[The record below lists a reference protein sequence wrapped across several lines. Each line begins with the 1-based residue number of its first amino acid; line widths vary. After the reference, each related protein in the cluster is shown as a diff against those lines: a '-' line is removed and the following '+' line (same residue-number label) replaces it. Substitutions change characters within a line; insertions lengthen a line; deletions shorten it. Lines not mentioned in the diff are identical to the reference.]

1 MENYI
6 LPKKQAIVVF
16 FVFAFGY
23 FLSCLLRA
31 ITATLSPVLTSE
43 FNLLAADL
51 GLLAGGYFLGFAC
64 MQIPLGYL
72 LDKYGPKKI
81 VSSFLLIAL
90 VGTGSFA
97 LAESFSGLLVSRIL
111 IGVGV
116 SACLMAPLTGYRIW
130 YAENQQQRAN
140 SWMLMIAS
148 LGFLSSTLP
157 VQLLLPSLGW
167 RWIFGG
173 IAILIL
179 ISIFLMLIFIPK
191 WRLDSQRL
199 IREKQLTLRRL
210 KALMDIVSE
219 NDDMK
224 ADAEIIHEKY
234 KFKLATLDEMESEI
248 KSKLEERLIELD
260 TQMKSA
266 KMLSFDAKVQFKSNE
281 ISEATFETVK
291 SCTTEVIEHV
301 THEQSEISN
310 VKSRIADLELEV
322 QEITSPA
329 EANIQESAVTYLET
343 PEPQQVI
350 QTILPEAPTEPIVTP
365 SEPIEAQVSP
375 IPEPPTESEVT
386 FAFPEP
392 PQQVTSETSHDDND
406 NDWLARMEAQ

>member
-1 MENYI
+1 MK
-6 LPKKQAIVVF
+6 L
-16 FVFAFGY
+16 
-23 FLSCLLRA
+23 C
-31 ITATLSPVLTSE
+31 E
-43 FNLLAADL
+43 FNLTKTKNISYTLSVI
-51 GLLAGGYFLGFAC
+51 
-64 MQIPLGYL
+64 QISLVITMTNDDIEIIGKNVK
-72 LDKYGPKKI
+72 DMYGTFMGK
-81 VSSFLLIAL
+81 V
-90 VGTGSFA
+90 VGTITEIDGSIQSVGIDCGSQGLQQIQFEQ
-97 LAESFSGLLVSRIL
+97 LVVQGESV
-111 IGVGV
+111 
-116 SACLMAPLTGYRIW
+116 
-130 YAENQQQRAN
+130 
-140 SWMLMIAS
+140 
-148 LGFLSSTLP
+148 
-157 VQLLLPSLGW
+157 
-167 RWIFGG
+167 
-173 IAILIL
+173 
-179 ISIFLMLIFIPK
+179 IFIPK

-310 VKSRIADLELEV
+310 VKSRITDLELEV
-322 QEITSPA
+322 QKITTPA
-329 EANIQESAVTYLET
+329 EVDIQESAVSYLET
-343 PEPQQVI
+343 NEPQQVV
-350 QTILPEAPTEPIVTP
+350 QTILPEAPTQPIVTP
-365 SEPIEAQVSP
+365 SEPIEAQVP
-375 IPEPPTESEVT
+375 QIPEPPTESEVT
-386 FAFPEP
+386 FTFPDP
-392 PQQVTSETSHDDND
+392 PQQVKSDTSKDDND

>member
-1 MENYI
+1 MSLIFEI
-6 LPKKQAIVVF
+6 
-16 FVFAFGY
+16 
-23 FLSCLLRA
+23 
-31 ITATLSPVLTSE
+31 SE
-43 FNLLAADL
+43 FNLTKTKNISYTLSVI
-51 GLLAGGYFLGFAC
+51 
-64 MQIPLGYL
+64 QIPLVITMTNDDIEIIGKHVK
-72 LDKYGPKKI
+72 DMYGTFMGKVI
-81 VSSFLLIAL
+81 GTITEIDGSIQSVGIDCGSQGLQQIQFEQL
-90 VGTGSFA
+90 V
-97 LAESFSGLLVSRIL
+97 
-111 IGVGV
+111 
-116 SACLMAPLTGYRIW
+116 
-130 YAENQQQRAN
+130 
-140 SWMLMIAS
+140 
-148 LGFLSSTLP
+148 
-157 VQLLLPSLGW
+157 VQGETV
-167 RWIFGG
+167 
-173 IAILIL
+173 
-179 ISIFLMLIFIPK
+179 IFIPK

-234 KFKLATLDEMESEI
+234 QSKLTSLDEMESEI
-248 KSKLEERLIELD
+248 KSKLEGRLMELD

-291 SCTTEVIEHV
+291 LCTTEVIEHV
-301 THEQSEISN
+301 IYEQSEISN

-329 EANIQESAVTYLET
+329 EPNIQESAVSYLET
-343 PEPQQVI
+343 PEPQQVV

-365 SEPIEAQVSP
+365 SEPIGAQVSP
-375 IPEPPTESEVT
+375 MPKPPTESEVT

-392 PQQVTSETSHDDND
+392 PQQVKSETSNDDND

>member
-1 MENYI
+1 M
-6 LPKKQAIVVF
+6 
-16 FVFAFGY
+16 
-23 FLSCLLRA
+23 
-31 ITATLSPVLTSE
+31 SPISEISE
-43 FNLLAADL
+43 FNLT
-51 GLLAGGYFLGFAC
+51 
-64 MQIPLGYL
+64 
-72 LDKYGPKKI
+72 KTKKI
-81 VSSFLLIAL
+81 SYTLSVIQISLVTTMTNDDIEIIGKNVKDMYGTFMGKV
-90 VGTGSFA
+90 VGTLTEIDGSIQ
-97 LAESFSGLLVSRIL
+97 SVGIDCGSQGLQQIQYEQLV
-111 IGVGV
+111 
-116 SACLMAPLTGYRIW
+116 
-130 YAENQQQRAN
+130 
-140 SWMLMIAS
+140 
-148 LGFLSSTLP
+148 
-157 VQLLLPSLGW
+157 VQGETV
-167 RWIFGG
+167 
-173 IAILIL
+173 
-179 ISIFLMLIFIPK
+179 IFIPK

-210 KALMDIVSE
+210 TALMDIVSE

-234 KFKLATLDEMESEI
+234 KSKLASLDEMECEI

-310 VKSRIADLELEV
+310 VKSRITDLELEV
-322 QEITSPA
+322 QKITTPA
-329 EANIQESAVTYLET
+329 EVDIQESAVSYLET
-343 PEPQQVI
+343 NEPQQVV
-350 QTILPEAPTEPIVTP
+350 QTILPEAPTQPIVTP

-386 FAFPEP
+386 FTFPDT
-392 PQQVTSETSHDDND
+392 PQQVKSETSKDDND